1 MRPDYQ
7 TVSEQITTPAYVFDI
22 DEMKSRIR
30 RTRELLGPRV
40 HLCYAM
46 KANDRSV

>member
-22 DEMKSRIR
+22 DEMKRRIH

-40 HLCYAM
+40 HLCSS
-46 KANDRSV
+46 SVRYRM